1 MPYILSFIFF
11 QLLAFLNSC
20 KVRLS
25 FLLPI
30 SSLLLFFIAFVFSY
44 DSYVDRVNYIGYYN
58 VIASGGYL
66 FVEPAFY
73 FIAYISKVLTGGPF
87 LIFPIFASIGVL
99 LKIYILNRM
108 SPNIYLSLLVY
119 LSYFYILHDNAQI
132 RIGAAMTFVLL
143 AVYFYYYLN
152 SMLRIYLLFVLIG
165 LMFHISVIV
174 FAFIPMVIS
183 RGRGLHTQFVFMAT
197 VSSFVLMVAHL
208 LGYSALDIAMAHFT
222 VDILESDKYSS
233 YVENAQSVGLYN
245 AVVKLVPAYLIILL
259 YLIFSKRIIRLF
271 PEASVYVRILCL
283 GTVVFSLL
291 APFQTIAYRIF
302 DLFYFFS
309 ILLIPIVALS
319 FRIQIERYVFVFCL
333 SVIYFV
339 YVHFVIDFVPA

>member
-1 MPYILSFIFF
+1 MPYILSFLFF

-25 FLLPI
+25 YILPV
-30 SSLLLFFIAFVFSY
+30 SSLLLFVIAFIFPY
-44 DSYVDRVNYIGYYN
+44 DSYVDRLNYVGYYN
-58 VIASGGYL
+58 VITSGGVL

-73 FIAYISKVLTGGPF
+73 AIAYLSKILVGGSF
-87 LIFPIFASIGVL
+87 LIFPIFALIGIL
-99 LKIYILNRM
+99 LKIYVLNRM

-119 LSYFYILHDNAQI
+119 LSYFYLLHDNAQI

-143 AVYFYYYLN
+143 AFYFYYYLN
-152 SMLRIYLLFVLIG
+152 SKLIIYLLFVLIG

-183 RGRGLHTQFVFMAT
+183 RGRGLHVQFVFMAT
-197 VSSFVLMVAHL
+197 VSSFMLVVAHL
-208 LGYSALDIAMAHFT
+208 LGYSVLDIAMKHLT
-222 VDILESDKYSS
+222 EGVLESDKYGA
-233 YVENAQSVGLYN
+233 YVENAQSVGLYS
-245 AVVKLVPAYLIILL
+245 AVVKLVPAYMIILL

-271 PEASVYVRILCL
+271 PEASVYARVLCV
-283 GTVVFSLL
+283 GTIAFSLL
-291 APFQTIAYRIF
+291 APFQTVAYRIF

-319 FRIQIERYVFVFCL
+319 FRMQIERYIFVFCL